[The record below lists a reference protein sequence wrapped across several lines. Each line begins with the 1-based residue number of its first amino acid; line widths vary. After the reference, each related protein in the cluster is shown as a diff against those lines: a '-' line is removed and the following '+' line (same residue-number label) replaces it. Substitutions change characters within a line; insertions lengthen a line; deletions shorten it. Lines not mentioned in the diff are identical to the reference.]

1 MIAKLSSM
9 ENKGMTTLQRELL
22 RFVLTIA
29 SFATLVALL
38 MVILWA
44 GWYAGLSLFYNYYL
58 LIATQAQ
65 TVLSFIYQRT
75 NTYN

>member
-1 MIAKLSSM
+1 M

-22 RFVLTIA
+22 RFVIIIA

-38 MVILWA
+38 IVILWA
-44 GWYAGLSLFYNYYL
+44 GWYAGLSLFYVYYF

-65 TVLSFIYQRT
+65 TVLPFIYQRA
-75 NTYN
+75 NTSN